1 MRGRF
6 VAYYRVSTDKQG
18 KSGLGLDAQRKA
30 VRDFLDGGAWE
41 LVGEF
46 EETESGKDND
56 RPELA
61 KAIAVCKRQRAR
73 LIIAKLDRL
82 SRNLAFIA
90 TKMESRVRFVCA
102 DMPEADETM
111 LHMMGVMAHWERKQI
126 SRRTKEALAAAKARG
141 VKLGDYARISRAK
154 AAATRAR
161 AETVR
166 KSIEQ
171 TAGLSA
177 NAAAAALNARGVKTA
192 AGGAWQ
198 AGQVLRARRHLG
210 V

>member
-1 MRGRF
+1 
-6 VAYYRVSTDKQG
+6 
-18 KSGLGLDAQRKA
+18 
-30 VRDFLDGGAWE
+30 
-41 LVGEF
+41 
-46 EETESGKDND
+46 
-56 RPELA
+56 
-61 KAIAVCKRQRAR
+61 R

-90 TKMESRVRFVCA
+90 TMMESKVRFVCA

-126 SRRTKEALAAAKARG
+126 SRRTTEALAAAKARG
-141 VKLGDYARISRAK
+141 VKLGDYARISKAK
-154 AAATRAR
+154 EAATKAR

-166 KSIEQ
+166 PAIEA
-171 TAGLSA
+171 TAHLSA
-177 NAAAAALNARGVKTA
+177 NAAAADLNERGVTTA
-192 AGGAWQ
+192 AGGSWH